1 MAERLLPGGGYIQE
15 SGSAERLLPGDGYI
29 QESAGGGGGTATGV
43 TLAAASS
50 LIAGSATG
58 QAAGTAAGATLTA
71 TSSLI
76 AGSASGTST
85 ATITSQPLQRNT
97 TVIAASSALTWVR
110 VYETTNGDRVLTK
123 TGLSTN
129 GSGVFS
135 FSDAGLTVGVNYEL
149 RWLEASGQQG
159 FGFATAT

>member
-1 MAERLLPGGGYIQE
+1 MSIRRRLVLLLPPSGGG
-15 SGSAERLLPGDGYI
+15 SSPV
-29 QESAGGGGGTATGV
+29 GV
-43 TLAAASS
+43 TLTANAS

-58 QAAGTAAGATLTA
+58 QAAGSVAGATLTA
-71 TSSLI
+71 ASSLI

-85 ATITSQPLQRNT
+85 PTITSQPLQRNT

-110 VYETTNGDRVLTK
+110 VYNTSTGDRVLTK

-129 GSGVFS
+129 GSGIFS

-159 FGFATAT
+159 FAFATAA